1 MSQYQKQTG
10 NATCVRGR
18 RSIVFQKTL
27 LSQLLGEHFYKKQM
41 RIVTTL
47 LLSLTW
53 VSLAQPL
60 VVRAT
65 TPTAPDNTP
74 MSGPTTQLQTSGPRF
89 VPLLI
94 TPRES
99 TSVQLQM
106 HTADFYFDDSSGNL
120 ILAVESRYRLKNNS
134 TEEPATV
141 ALRIAPMIAVDA
153 TAPVEGLSLLAD
165 NQPLA
170 LTAGDAGILTA
181 QVEIGIDARTD
192 LLLAYTVD
200 MQQQKLPLLEYVVVG
215 LQRWSG
221 APSLRVTATVPGSIT
236 QASWLRIGPDGWHF
250 YAEDADRLGAKWLYD
265 AQQPDAPFVLHF
277 IHPTLWSQLDQL
289 TQRTQADAAVSDF
302 VQLGDLYQQLVM
314 AAMTENA
321 PGAIRERFYA
331 QALAAYTTGLDRLAE
346 AAPPA
351 ELATLY
357 TGLATLYRSR
367 IADGAGAVYAMPLAE
382 VTQAALDRLPADDAR
397 RRELTQ
403 WLADGL
409 QVLLTEAQQRQDW
422 QNALGLADQ
431 LAALPSDV
439 VDSITLAKTKR
450 LLLVQQA
457 LQLLAEDNRAAA
469 TALGGDELRD
479 PSLLP
484 PPSADALFSRWAVTI
499 TVTPQQQQVAIVG
512 QPVNERVDDATAA
525 FTALADLWQTVAGRG
540 STFVVTVAPTPVDGA
555 TDSVAQAAAPLQMV
569 LTGPATTTFAEFV
582 NLLPP
587 RADWALLRTI
597 LEQLQ
602 PTIAQE
608 SAWLDRRWTITQA
621 LTLDAAN
628 EQWQGMATMLARQ
641 ATQFEEESAGFD
653 TTDAIGAENALRA
666 RVQAANYRSAAQQ
679 WARLTRDSLVAVHFT
694 GQTGTQERTW
704 LLTPASP
711 AQQLAL
717 TIQPASVW
725 GAATMA
731 AFAFIGL
738 FLLTAFLWWLL

>member
-1 MSQYQKQTG
+1 MVGVVCSRTMSRDLPRPS
-10 NATCVRGR
+10 CR
-18 RSIVFQKTL
+18 
-27 LSQLLGEHFYKKQM
+27 YKPHL
-41 RIVTTL
+41 RFVNSL
-47 LLSLTW
+47 LLLLTW
-53 VSLAQPL
+53 LTLTQPL
-60 VVRAT
+60 LVHA
-65 TPTAPDNTP
+65 APDNAP
-74 MSGPTTQLQTSGPRF
+74 KSEPATQLQTSGPRF

-94 TPRES
+94 TPLAA

-120 ILAVESRYRLKNNS
+120 ILAVEARYRLKNNS

-141 ALRIAPMIAVDA
+141 ALRIAPMIAADA
-153 TAPVEGLSLLAD
+153 SAPLEGLALVAD
-165 NQPLA
+165 NQPVS
-170 LTAGDAGILTA
+170 LTPGDAGIYTA
-181 QVEIGIDARTD
+181 QVEISADARTD
-192 LLLAYTVD
+192 LLLSYTVD

-221 APSLRVTATVPGSIT
+221 SPSLRVTATVPGTIA
-236 QASWLRIGPDGWHF
+236 QPSWLRIGPEGWHF
-250 YAEDADRLGAKWLYD
+250 YAENADRLGAKWLYD
-265 AQQPDAPFVLHF
+265 AQQPDAPFVFHF
-277 IHPTLWSQLDQL
+277 VHPALWSQIEQL
-289 TQRTQADAAVSDF
+289 AQRTQGEAAVSDF
-302 VQLGDLYQQLVM
+302 VQLGDRYQQLVM
-314 AAMTENA
+314 AAAAENA
-321 PGAIRERFYA
+321 PGAVRERFYA
-331 QALAAYTTGLDRLAE
+331 QALAAYSTGIDRLA
-346 AAPPA
+346 ATAPPA
-351 ELATLY
+351 EVATLY

-367 IADGAGAVYAMPLAE
+367 IADGAGAVYALPLAE
-382 VTQAALDRLPADDAR
+382 ATQAALDRLPADDAR

-422 QNALGLADQ
+422 QNALRLADQ

-469 TALGGDELRD
+469 TALGGEELRD
-479 PSLLP
+479 PALLP
-484 PPSADALFSRWAVTI
+484 PPSADALFSRWAVTV
-499 TVTPQQQQVAIVG
+499 TVTPQQQQVEIIG
-512 QPVNERVDDATAA
+512 QPVSERRDDAIAA

-540 STFVVTVAPTPVDGA
+540 STFVVTVAEPAAGGA
-555 TDSVAQAAAPLQMV
+555 TSGEAAVSTPLQMA
-569 LTGPATTTFAEFV
+569 LTGPATATFAEFV

-597 LEQLQ
+597 LEQVE
-602 PTIAQE
+602 PTIVQE
-608 SAWLDRRWTITQA
+608 SAWLNRRWTISQS
-621 LTLDAAN
+621 LTLAAAN
-628 EQWQGMATMLARQ
+628 EQWQAMATMLERQ
-641 ATQFEEESAGFD
+641 ATQFEQESAGFD
-653 TTDAIGAENALRA
+653 TTDATGAENALRA

-679 WARLTRDSLVAVHFT
+679 WGRLTRDSLVAVHFT

-711 AQQLAL
+711 TQQLAL
-717 TIQPASVW
+717 TIQPAAGW

>member
-1 MSQYQKQTG
+1 ML
-10 NATCVRGR
+10 
-18 RSIVFQKTL
+18 IWLTL
-27 LSQLLGEHFYKKQM
+27 
-41 RIVTTL
+41 T
-47 LLSLTW
+47 
-53 VSLAQPL
+53 QPF
-60 VVRAT
+60 VVHAAAL
-65 TPTAPDNTP
+65 TAPDNAP
-74 MSGPTTQLQTSGPRF
+74 MVELAAQLQTSGPRF

-94 TPRES
+94 TPLEATR
-99 TSVQLQM
+99 VQLQM
-106 HTADFYFDDSSGNL
+106 HAADFYFDDSSGNL

-141 ALRIAPMIAVDA
+141 ALRIAPMIAADA
-153 TAPVEGLSLLAD
+153 SAPVEGLSLLAD
-165 NQPLA
+165 NRPVSLA
-170 LTAGDAGILTA
+170 PGDAGIYTA
-181 QVEIGIDARTD
+181 QVEISADARTD

-221 APSLRVTATVPGSIT
+221 SPSLRVTATVPGSIT
-236 QASWLRIGPDGWHF
+236 QPSWLRIGPDGWHF
-250 YAEDADRLGAKWLYD
+250 FAEDADRLGAKWLYD
-265 AQQPDAPFVLHF
+265 AKQPDAPFILHF
-277 IHPTLWSQLDQL
+277 IHPALWSQLNQL
-289 TQRTQADAAVSDF
+289 TQRTQSDATVSDF
-302 VQLGDLYQQLVM
+302 AQLGDLYQQLVM
-314 AAMTENA
+314 AAMAENA
-321 PGAIRERFYA
+321 PGAVRERFYA
-331 QALAAYTTGLDRLAE
+331 QALAAYTTGIDRLA
-346 AAPPA
+346 ATAPPA

-382 VTQAALDRLPADDAR
+382 ATQAALDRLPADDAR

-422 QNALGLADQ
+422 QNALRLADQ

-484 PPSADALFSRWAVTI
+484 PPSADTLFSRWSVTVTI
-499 TVTPQQQQVAIVG
+499 TPQQQQVEIVG
-512 QPVNERVDDATAA
+512 QPIKERVDDATAA

-540 STFVVTVAPTPVDGA
+540 ATFVVT
-555 TDSVAQAAAPLQMV
+555 QAAAPAAAGEANSGAQASTPLQMV
-569 LTGPATTTFAEFV
+569 LTGPPTRTFADFV
-582 NLLPP
+582 NLIPP
-587 RADWALLRTI
+587 RADWALLRTL

-608 SAWLDRRWTITQA
+608 RAWLDRRWTITQFLA
-621 LTLDAAN
+621 LAAAA
-628 EQWQGMATMLARQ
+628 EQWQGMATTLERQ
-641 ATQFEEESAGFD
+641 ATQFEAESAGFD
-653 TTDAIGAENALRA
+653 TTDAVGAENALRA

-679 WARLTRDSLVAVHFT
+679 WQKLTRDSLVAVRFT

-704 LLTPASP
+704 LLTPVSP

-717 TIQPASVW
+717 TIQPASSW
-725 GAATMA
+725 GAVTMA
-731 AFAFIGL
+731 VFAFIGL

>member
-1 MSQYQKQTG
+1 M
-10 NATCVRGR
+10 
-18 RSIVFQKTL
+18 KTL
-27 LSQLLGEHFYKKQM
+27 L
-41 RIVTTL
+41 L
-47 LLSLTW
+47 LLIW
-53 VSLAQPL
+53 VTLAHPM
-60 VVRAT
+60 VVEAAALA
-65 TPTAPDNTP
+65 APDNTP
-74 MSGPTTQLQTSGPRF
+74 MAGPATQLQTSGPRF

-94 TPRES
+94 TPLEA
-99 TSVQLQM
+99 TAVQLQM
-106 HTADFYFDDSSGNL
+106 HTADFYFDDSSGGL
-120 ILAVESRYRLKNNS
+120 ILAVEARYRLKNNN
-134 TEEPATV
+134 TEEAVTV
-141 ALRIAPMIAVDA
+141 ALRIAPMIASDE
-153 TAPVEGLSLLAD
+153 TAPIAGLTLLAD
-165 NQPLA
+165 NQPVA
-170 LTAGDAGILTA
+170 LTPGDAGITTA
-181 QVEIGIDARTD
+181 QVEIGVDARTD

-221 APSLRVTATVPGSIT
+221 SPSLRVTATVPGSIT
-236 QASWLRIGPDGWHF
+236 QPSWLRIGPEGWHF
-250 YAEDADRLGAKWLYD
+250 FAEDADRLGAKWLYD

-277 IHPTLWSQLDQL
+277 IHPALWSQIDQL
-289 TQRTQADAAVSDF
+289 TQRTQGDAAVSDF

-314 AAMTENA
+314 AAVAENA
-321 PGAIRERFYA
+321 PGAVRERFYA
-331 QALAAYTTGLDRLAE
+331 QALAAYTTGLDRLAA

-367 IADGAGAVYAMPLAE
+367 IADGAGAVYATPLAE
-382 VTQAALDRLPADDAR
+382 ATQAALDRLPADDAR

-422 QNALGLADQ
+422 QNALRIVDQ

-479 PSLLP
+479 PTLLP
-484 PPSADALFSRWAVTI
+484 PPSADTLFNRWTVTV
-499 TVTPQQQQVAIVG
+499 TVTPQQQQVMIVG

-525 FTALADLWQTVAGRG
+525 FTALADLWQTVAERG
-540 STFVVTVAPTPVDGA
+540 STFTVTSVTAPAAGGA
-555 TDSVAQAAAPLQMV
+555 ANNAVPASTLLQMV
-569 LTGPATTTFAEFV
+569 LTGPATTTFGDFA

-587 RADWALLRTI
+587 RADWALLRT
-597 LEQLQ
+597 LLGQLQ
-602 PTIAQE
+602 PAVAQE
-608 SAWLDRRWTITQA
+608 RAWLDRRWTITQA
-621 LTLDAAN
+621 VALADAA
-628 EQWQGMATMLARQ
+628 EQWQGMATTLERQ

-679 WARLTRDSLVAVHFT
+679 WQKLTRESLVVVHFT
-694 GQTGTQERTW
+694 GQTGAQARTW
-704 LLTPASP
+704 LFTPTSP

-725 GAATMA
+725 GTATLA
-731 AFAFIGL
+731 VFAFIGL
-738 FLLTAFLWWLL
+738 FLLTTLLWWLL